1 MYFKSNGEDV
11 ISEKKRSKW
20 IDAVKAVAI
29 IAVVIDHSFG
39 TLYTN
44 RWVWLSTYFSVSVF
58 VFMAGVTNYYSCENH
73 HNTSIKEQTFRRI
86 NKMVMPYA
94 VATAIYQIAIYKCW
108 NLKEY
113 INFILGFN
121 ITPPFYFVV
130 FFIQLIFVSP
140 YLYRIL
146 QIKLNSKG
154 KTIIKQL
161 VVFELIVI
169 ISVLNVK
176 YTFVVDVWGGGKYIM
191 GGSYLILFF
200 MGQMAVFFK
209 IFDKIEV
216 KFIYCV
222 FSFIMIFLCLLWIK
236 RYEFL
241 LDNWLHNPF
250 GDGINPSGITLII
263 YSVCIVGFLYLF
275 FTLIQR
281 CSNPLVVI
289 IYDFFS
295 GIGKHS
301 LYIFLYHRLILD
313 RLLVPYINIDNIW
326 IRRTIFICMMIGIP
340 IGINIMFDF
349 LKKTIGNYIRI

>member
-1 MYFKSNGEDV
+1 M
-11 ISEKKRSKW
+11 
-20 IDAVKAVAI
+20 
-29 IAVVIDHSFG
+29 
-39 TLYTN
+39 
-44 RWVWLSTYFSVSVF
+44 
-58 VFMAGVTNYYSCENH
+58 
-73 HNTSIKEQTFRRI
+73 
-86 NKMVMPYA
+86 
-94 VATAIYQIAIYKCW
+94 
-108 NLKEY
+108 
-113 INFILGFN
+113 
-121 ITPPFYFVV
+121 
-130 FFIQLIFVSP
+130 
-140 YLYRIL
+140 
-146 QIKLNSKG
+146 
-154 KTIIKQL
+154 
-161 VVFELIVI
+161 
-169 ISVLNVK
+169 
-176 YTFVVDVWGGGKYIM
+176 
-191 GGSYLILFF
+191 ILFF

-250 GDGINPSGITLII
+250 GDGINPPGITLII

-313 RLLVPYINIDNIW
+313 RLLVPVQSPMPSISHSAEFWSYFFY
-326 IRRTIFICMMIGIP
+326 FICYAAVGACEAAGRLP
-340 IGINIMFDF
+340 YSCG
-349 LKKTIGNYIRI
+349 TRQYG